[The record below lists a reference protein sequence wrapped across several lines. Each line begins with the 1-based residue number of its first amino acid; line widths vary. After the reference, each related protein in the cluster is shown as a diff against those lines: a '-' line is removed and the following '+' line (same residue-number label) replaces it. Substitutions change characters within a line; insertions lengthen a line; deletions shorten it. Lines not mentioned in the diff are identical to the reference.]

1 MLGFVDL
8 LRLEL
13 RTLLADRAIML
24 TLFGGVFFYS
34 FLYPQPYLHQL
45 PREEAVVVVNEDGSQ
60 LSRQLEFMA
69 DATPQV
75 KLVARA
81 NSLDEARQLM
91 MAGKASGILH
101 IPNHFYRD
109 LMLGKSVTLS
119 YAGDASYFLVYG
131 TIAEGLAQAGG
142 TLAAQVKVARLLS
155 HGEALPQAAMGWNAV
170 ALNVVPVFNPTM
182 GYVNYVVPAVF
193 VLILHQVLLMGAGIL
208 GATQN
213 QRSCRGEHGYWQSA
227 PVLPLLL
234 ARTLVLAGLF
244 LLPVSYFLGFC
255 FDHYNIARHA
265 DPVQLWLFALPFLLA
280 TCWFGVVLGAI
291 FTRRDLPTQVV
302 LISSLPLVF
311 LAGFIWPLE
320 LIPAPS
326 TGWLSG
332 CPLSPPSRVF
342 CALTRW
348 GPTLCRLPATGGNY
362 GVWRCSTVCWPACC
376 CVGGS
381 SRCRLLARQ
390 SCRVKRPPVKRDG
403 VSARE
408 IACAVKRKRSALG
421 LTVLLCGGVKRF
433 YCCFSHAGVR
443 DRRWRRS
450 APLPSHPPADASLGR
465 PHRRGAP
472 VRVPPCPD
480 SARRGRWRR
489 HPADPPGAEWSMRGS
504 WSAASSPPDS

>member
-1 MLGFVDL
+1 MMGFRDL

-81 NSLDEARQLM
+81 SSLDEARQRM
-91 MAGKASGILH
+91 MAGEASGILH

-109 LMLGKSVTLS
+109 LMLGKSVALS

-170 ALNVVPVFNPTM
+170 ALNVLPVFNPTM

-193 VLILHQVLLMGAGIL
+193 VLILHQVLLMGTGIL

-213 QRSCRGEHGYWQSA
+213 QRSQRGEAGYWQDA

-234 ARTLVLAGLF
+234 ARTLVVGGLF
-244 LLPVSYFLGFC
+244 VLPVSYFFGFC
-255 FDHYNIARHA
+255 FDHYDIARTA
-265 DPVQLWLFALPFLLA
+265 EAATLWLFTLPFLLA
-280 TCWFGVVLGAI
+280 TTWFGVALGAL

-302 LISSLPLVF
+302 LVSSLPLVF

-320 LIPAPS
+320 LIPAPLNWLAQWVPS
-326 TGWLSG
+326 TPAIEGFLRLNQMGAGFEQVARYWWQLWGLALLYGALACLLLGWRQSQG
-332 CPLSPPSRVF
+332 RKV
-342 CALTRW
+342 R
-348 GPTLCRLPATGGNY
+348 PA
-362 GVWRCSTVCWPACC
+362 A
-376 CVGGS
+376 
-381 SRCRLLARQ
+381 LAR
-390 SCRVKRPPVKRDG
+390 DA
-403 VSARE
+403 VSE
-408 IACAVKRKRSALG
+408 PSAG
-421 LTVLLCGGVKRF
+421 
-433 YCCFSHAGVR
+433 
-443 DRRWRRS
+443 
-450 APLPSHPPADASLGR
+450 
-465 PHRRGAP
+465 
-472 VRVPPCPD
+472 
-480 SARRGRWRR
+480 
-489 HPADPPGAEWSMRGS
+489 
-504 WSAASSPPDS
+504 

>member
-1 MLGFVDL
+1 MMGFRDL

-81 NSLDEARQLM
+81 SSLDEARQRM
-91 MAGKASGILH
+91 MAGEASGILH

-170 ALNVVPVFNPTM
+170 ALNVLPVFNPTM

-193 VLILHQVLLMGAGIL
+193 VLILHQVMLMGTGIL

-213 QRSCRGEHGYWQSA
+213 QRSQRGESGYWQDA

-234 ARTLVLAGLF
+234 ARTLVVGGLF
-244 LLPVSYFLGFC
+244 VLPVSYFFGFC
-255 FDHYNIARHA
+255 FDHYDIARTA
-265 DPVQLWLFALPFLLA
+265 EPATLWLFTLPFLLA
-280 TCWFGVVLGAI
+280 TTWFGVALGTL

-302 LISSLPLVF
+302 LVSSLPLVF

-320 LIPAPS
+320 LIPAPLNWLAQWVPS
-326 TGWLSG
+326 TPAIEGFLRLNQMGAEFAQVSHYWWQLWGLGLLYGALACLLLGWRQSH
-332 CPLSPPSRVF
+332 RRKV
-342 CALTRW
+342 R
-348 GPTLCRLPATGGNY
+348 PA
-362 GVWRCSTVCWPACC
+362 A
-376 CVGGS
+376 
-381 SRCRLLARQ
+381 LAR
-390 SCRVKRPPVKRDG
+390 DA
-403 VSARE
+403 VSE
-408 IACAVKRKRSALG
+408 PSAG
-421 LTVLLCGGVKRF
+421 
-433 YCCFSHAGVR
+433 
-443 DRRWRRS
+443 
-450 APLPSHPPADASLGR
+450 
-465 PHRRGAP
+465 
-472 VRVPPCPD
+472 
-480 SARRGRWRR
+480 
-489 HPADPPGAEWSMRGS
+489 
-504 WSAASSPPDS
+504 

>member
-24 TLFGGVFFYS
+24 TLFGGVIFYS

-45 PREEAVVVVNEDGSQ
+45 PREEAVVVVNDDGSQ

-81 NSLDEARQLM
+81 NSLAEARQLM
-91 MAGKASGILH
+91 MAGEASGILH

-208 GATQN
+208 GGDPESAQLPRRAWLLAKRACIAAAAGQN
-213 QRSCRGEHGYWQSA
+213 PGADGVVPAAGELLPRLLLRSLQYRSSCRSAGAVAVCPAVPAGDLLVRDCAGGHLYPARSAHSGGAHLLSAAGLSGGLYLAAGADPGAPQLAGSVGAHYPRHRGFSA
-227 PVLPLLL
+227 PQPDGGRLCAGFPLLVAAVGTGAALRRTGLPAAAL
-234 ARTLVLAGLF
+234 AAAVAAGCS
-244 LLPVSYFLGFC
+244 PVS
-255 FDHYNIARHA
+255 R
-265 DPVQLWLFALPFLLA
+265 
-280 TCWFGVVLGAI
+280 
-291 FTRRDLPTQVV
+291 
-302 LISSLPLVF
+302 
-311 LAGFIWPLE
+311 
-320 LIPAPS
+320 
-326 TGWLSG
+326 
-332 CPLSPPSRVF
+332 
-342 CALTRW
+342 
-348 GPTLCRLPATGGNY
+348 
-362 GVWRCSTVCWPACC
+362 
-376 CVGGS
+376 
-381 SRCRLLARQ
+381 
-390 SCRVKRPPVKRDG
+390 
-403 VSARE
+403 
-408 IACAVKRKRSALG
+408 
-421 LTVLLCGGVKRF
+421 
-433 YCCFSHAGVR
+433 
-443 DRRWRRS
+443 
-450 APLPSHPPADASLGR
+450 
-465 PHRRGAP
+465 
-472 VRVPPCPD
+472 
-480 SARRGRWRR
+480 
-489 HPADPPGAEWSMRGS
+489 AE
-504 WSAASSPPDS
+504 

>member
-24 TLFGGVFFYS
+24 TLFGGVVFYS

-81 NSLDEARQLM
+81 NSLAEARQLM

-109 LMLGKSVTLS
+109 LMQGKGVTLS

-155 HGEALPQAAMGWNAV
+155 HGEALPQAATGWNAV

-265 DPVQLWLFALPFLLA
+265 DPLELWLFALPFLLA
-280 TCWFGVVLGAI
+280 TCWFGIVLGAI

-320 LIPAPS
+320 LIPAPLN
-326 TGWLSG
+326 WLAQWVPTIPAIEG
-332 CPLSPPSRVF
+332 FLRLNQMGADFAQVSRYWWQLWGL
-342 CALTRW
+342 AL
-348 GPTLCRLPATGGNY
+348 LY
-362 GVWRCSTVCWPACC
+362 GALAC
-376 CVGGS
+376 
-381 SRCRLLARQ
+381 LL
-390 SCRVKRPPVKRDG
+390 
-403 VSARE
+403 
-408 IACAVKRKRSALG
+408 L
-421 LTVLLCGGVKRF
+421 
-433 YCCFSHAGVR
+433 
-443 DRRWRRS
+443 RWRQQS
-450 APLPSHPPADASLGR
+450 LPVASQPIVQSETTAG
-465 PHRRGAP
+465 
-472 VRVPPCPD
+472 
-480 SARRGRWRR
+480 
-489 HPADPPGAEWSMRGS
+489 
-504 WSAASSPPDS
+504 

>member
-1 MLGFVDL
+1 MMGFRDL

-81 NSLDEARQLM
+81 SSLDEARQRM
-91 MAGKASGILH
+91 MAGEASGILH

-170 ALNVVPVFNPTM
+170 ALNVLPVFNPTM

-193 VLILHQVLLMGAGIL
+193 VLILHQVMLMGTGIL

-213 QRSCRGEHGYWQSA
+213 QRSQRGESGYWQDA

-234 ARTLVLAGLF
+234 ARTLVVGGLF
-244 LLPVSYFLGFC
+244 VLPVSYFFGFC
-255 FDHYNIARHA
+255 FDHYDIARTA
-265 DPVQLWLFALPFLLA
+265 EPATLWLFTLPFLLA
-280 TCWFGVVLGAI
+280 TTWFGVALGTL

-302 LISSLPLVF
+302 LVSSLPLVF

-320 LIPAPS
+320 LIPAPLNWLAQWVPS
-326 TGWLSG
+326 TPAIEGFLRLNQMGAEFAQVSHYWWQLWGLGLLYGALACLLLGWRQSQ
-332 CPLSPPSRVF
+332 RRKV
-342 CALTRW
+342 R
-348 GPTLCRLPATGGNY
+348 PA
-362 GVWRCSTVCWPACC
+362 A
-376 CVGGS
+376 
-381 SRCRLLARQ
+381 LAR
-390 SCRVKRPPVKRDG
+390 DA
-403 VSARE
+403 VSE
-408 IACAVKRKRSALG
+408 PSAG
-421 LTVLLCGGVKRF
+421 
-433 YCCFSHAGVR
+433 
-443 DRRWRRS
+443 
-450 APLPSHPPADASLGR
+450 
-465 PHRRGAP
+465 
-472 VRVPPCPD
+472 
-480 SARRGRWRR
+480 
-489 HPADPPGAEWSMRGS
+489 
-504 WSAASSPPDS
+504 